1 MPLHYKTLF
10 YAVFSVLYP
19 EADPEILEMAESQ
32 ILERRGQ
39 NFSFECL
46 FQCFS

>member
-19 EADPEILEMAESQ
+19 EADPEILEIAESQ
-32 ILERRGQ
+32 ILEKREPGIVI
-39 NFSFECL
+39 
-46 FQCFS
+46 